1 MMSATEEYESS
12 LLFGQKVVPSSSLY
26 AGVSWH
32 KVSKRWAV
40 QIRHDGKRHHVGYFD
55 SEESAA
61 RAYDEVSMRCDLT
74 PPHPFWSPA
83 PYIPCST
90 RQHCANCY
98 PPPLFQY
105 IPPSLPRLPS
115 VSVALELRQTFPSP

>member
-12 LLFGQKVVPSSSLY
+12 LLFGQKAVPSSSLY

-74 PPHPFWSPA
+74 LPT
-83 PYIPCST
+83 PYLEP
-90 RQHCANCY
+90 RPLY
-98 PPPLFQY
+98 PVFYTPTLC
-105 IPPSLPRLPS
+105 
-115 VSVALELRQTFPSP
+115 